1 MKPQITVNNHQFSLF
16 LEAGK
21 IQSRIQALAKELEM
35 EAQENDLC
43 FVVVLNGAMFFASDL
58 ILQYSKPCTVQSI
71 KCKSYEGMESTGKIN
86 FELPFSNEIKG
97 KHVVILEDIIDTGTT
112 LAFLLEE
119 IKSFEPVS
127 VRVCTLLLK
136 PAALIHSIQIDYVG
150 FEIENLFVLGYG
162 LDYDG
167 FGRNYKD
174 IYQIMK

>member
-1 MKPQITVNNHQFSLF
+1 MKPQITVNNQQFSLF
-16 LEAGK
+16 LAAEK
-21 IQSRIQALAKELEM
+21 IQERIKELALEL
-35 EAQENDLC
+35 EQDAQEKELC
-43 FVVVLNGAMFFASDL
+43 FVVVLNGAMYFASDL
-58 ILQYSKPCTVQSI
+58 ILQYTKPCTVQSI

-86 FELPFSNEIKG
+86 FELPFSREIKG

-119 IKSFEPVS
+119 IKLFEPAS
-127 VRVCTLLLK
+127 VKVCSLLLK
-136 PAALIHSIQIDYVG
+136 PAALKHSIPIDFIG

-167 FGRNYKD
+167 FGRNYRD

>member
-1 MKPQITVNNHQFSLF
+1 MNQKITVNKQQFYLF
-16 LEAGK
+16 LAAEK
-21 IQSRIQALAKELEM
+21 IQSRIKELALEL
-35 EAQENDLC
+35 EQDAQEKERC

-86 FELPFSNEIKG
+86 FELPFTNEIKG

-119 IKSFEPVS
+119 IKSFEPAS
-127 VRVCTLLLK
+127 VKVCTLLLK
-136 PAALIHSIQIDYVG
+136 PADLKHPLPIDFVG

-167 FGRNYKD
+167 FGRNYRD

>member
-1 MKPQITVNNHQFSLF
+1 MNPKITVNNQQFSLF
-16 LEAGK
+16 LAAEK
-21 IQSRIQALAKELEM
+21 IQARIKELALEL
-35 EAQENDLC
+35 EQDAQEKERC

-86 FELPFSNEIKG
+86 FELPFTNEIKG

-119 IKSFEPVS
+119 IKSFEPAS
-127 VRVCTLLLK
+127 VKVCTLLLK
-136 PAALIHSIQIDYVG
+136 PAALKQSIPIDFKG

-167 FGRNYKD
+167 FGRNYRD